1 MIMNNINFL
10 ANLDKNSR
18 FLLTIICVIS
28 FLLILIFI
36 INYFSERQNR
46 IQTKNR
52 KRLVKEI
59 NKEAKNIVPEK
70 KELPKKQ
77 DISPATQTI
86 SVKQEPEEIIEEEEV
101 IEILQDDNESDVDRI
116 LKDIKKASKE
126 ETMNLTEFEKEQE
139 ETAIISYDELCR
151 KAGVKKK
158 VYKAVSEDALDV
170 QKIVPDI
177 NKESKK
183 FKPTTYVSPIFGAQ
197 KEKVT
202 VEEDLDKTFLQ
213 NLKDFRSTLD
223 M

>member
-1 MIMNNINFL
+1 MILNNINFL

-18 FLLTIICVIS
+18 FLLTIICIIS

-46 IQTKNR
+46 IKLKNR
-52 KRLVKEI
+52 KKLVKEI
-59 NKEAKNIVPEK
+59 NREAKNIVPEK
-70 KELPKKQ
+70 KEIPKKQ

-86 SVKQEPEEIIEEEEV
+86 SIKQEPEEVIEEEEV

-158 VYKAVSEDALDV
+158 IYKAVSEDALDV

-177 NKESKK
+177 NKEPKK
-183 FKPTTYVSPIFGAQ
+183 FKPSTYVSPIFGAQ
-197 KEKVT
+197 KEKAT

>member
-1 MIMNNINFL
+1 MILNNINFL

-18 FLLTIICVIS
+18 FLLTIICIIS

-46 IQTKNR
+46 IKIKNR
-52 KRLVKEI
+52 KKLIKEI
-59 NKEAKNIVPEK
+59 NREAKNIVPEK
-70 KELPKKQ
+70 KEIPKKQ

-86 SVKQEPEEIIEEEEV
+86 SIKQEPEEVIEEEEV

-158 VYKAVSEDALDV
+158 IYKAVSEDALDV

-177 NKESKK
+177 NKEPKK
-183 FKPTTYVSPIFGAQ
+183 FKPSTYVSPIFGAQ
-197 KEKVT
+197 KEKAT

>member
-1 MIMNNINFL
+1 MILNNINFL

-18 FLLTIICVIS
+18 FLLTIICIIS

-46 IQTKNR
+46 IKLKNR
-52 KRLVKEI
+52 KKLIKEI
-59 NKEAKNIVPEK
+59 NREAKNIVPEK
-70 KELPKKQ
+70 KEIPKKQ

-86 SVKQEPEEIIEEEEV
+86 SIKQEPEEVIEEEEV

-158 VYKAVSEDALDV
+158 IYKAVSEDALDV

-177 NKESKK
+177 NKEPKK
-183 FKPTTYVSPIFGAQ
+183 FKPSTYVSPIFGAQ
-197 KEKVT
+197 KEKAT